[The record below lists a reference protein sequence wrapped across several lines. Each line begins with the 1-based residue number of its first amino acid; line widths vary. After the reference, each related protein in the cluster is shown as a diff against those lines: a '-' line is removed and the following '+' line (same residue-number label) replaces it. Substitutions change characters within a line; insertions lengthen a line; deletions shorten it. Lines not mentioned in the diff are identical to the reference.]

1 MWNAFACSHALTVAV
16 VQTKA
21 CQGPSLC
28 VWWTQD
34 KQKPPQRVQ
43 VQNHQIAPVKGPTP
57 RTAVVTQI
65 PKTKDVKMVTVRL
78 LTPQFYRCFIPG
90 ITGPDN
96 PKSVIAAWVSMS
108 GCQAS
113 QLTGGQ
119 WHVAQHP
126 HGDILLRHIKTTQAL
141 ADKLIPLSGQQ
152 ALFATEGPKKGWMA
166 LLRQAAS

>member
-1 MWNAFACSHALTVAV
+1 M

-21 CQGPSLC
+21 CHGPSLC
-28 VWWTQD
+28 VWWTQG

-43 VQNHQIAPVKGPTP
+43 VQNHQIGPVKGPTP

-96 PKSVIAAWVSMS
+96 PKSVIAAWASMS

-119 WHVAQHP
+119 
-126 HGDILLRHIKTTQAL
+126 
-141 ADKLIPLSGQQ
+141 
-152 ALFATEGPKKGWMA
+152 
-166 LLRQAAS
+166 